1 MSAELKTVIEEL
13 GRTFEAFKG
22 EHKTQIDELRKGVKD
37 ALQEEKI
44 VSINKKLD
52 DLQAK
57 KDALDL
63 AAKAEQKRV
72 DEIEKKLNR
81 PLVGAEK
88 DADKVE
94 MQALSDFNVET
105 KAIARSR
112 SLPAPADID
121 LDGFRAYKSAFWNWA
136 RKGSDMTQLSDVER
150 KAMSVGSEAD
160 GGFLIP
166 TDSSGRVTTKLYELF
181 PLRARM
187 NVQQTSSDA
196 IEGIEDLG
204 EADSGWVGETAA
216 RSDTNTPQVGKYR
229 IPVHEIYA
237 SPKAT
242 QKIIDDSATN
252 IEAWLEGKVS
262 DRFARQESAAFVAGT
277 GASRPRGFTTYATA
291 ATADATRAWGTF
303 EHIMSGAS
311 ADFASSSPA
320 DVLFSLIAAF
330 KTGYLLRS
338 AWVTRR
344 EVIAKVRKLKE
355 ATTNAYMW
363 QPGLQA
369 GQPSQLLGFPVEIS
383 QDMPT
388 LAADSLSLAL
398 GDLNATY
405 TIVERI
411 GLRVLRDPYTDKPY
425 VKFYTTRR
433 VGGGAVNFE
442 ALKFIKFNT

>member
-1 MSAELKTVIEEL
+1 
-13 GRTFEAFKG
+13 
-22 EHKTQIDELRKGVKD
+22 
-37 ALQEEKI
+37 
-44 VSINKKLD
+44 
-52 DLQAK
+52 
-57 KDALDL
+57 
-63 AAKAEQKRV
+63 
-72 DEIEKKLNR
+72 
-81 PLVGAEK
+81 
-88 DADKVE
+88 
-94 MQALSDFNVET
+94 
-105 KAIARSR
+105 
-112 SLPAPADID
+112 
-121 LDGFRAYKSAFWNWA
+121 
-136 RKGSDMTQLSDVER
+136 
-150 KAMSVGSEAD
+150 
-160 GGFLIP
+160 
-166 TDSSGRVTTKLYELF
+166 
-181 PLRARM
+181 
-187 NVQQTSSDA
+187 
-196 IEGIEDLG
+196 
-204 EADSGWVGETAA
+204 
-216 RSDTNTPQVGKYR
+216 
-229 IPVHEIYA
+229 
-237 SPKAT
+237 
-242 QKIIDDSATN
+242 
-252 IEAWLEGKVS
+252 
-262 DRFARQESAAFVAGT
+262 
-277 GASRPRGFTTYATA
+277 
-291 ATADATRAWGTF
+291 
-303 EHIMSGAS
+303 MSGAS